1 MPLSWRKRGITWLKT
16 CCHTLLRS
24 HSFISSICTQGISL
38 CCRKYREK
46 LCIALRWPDRMG
58 LRWPVYNV
66 TWGKTG
72 YLSIPNRHPY
82 ISHIW
87 RARIQMHGG
96 ITSEE
101 SNSSR
106 LYRHVRQGNN
116 VRLPVATM
124 LIINSARK
132 IMIRQLIIMLRVIRP
147 SRRYPS
153 NSSIPRDSTS
163 LSCTL
168 KLFWSQ

>member
-1 MPLSWRKRGITWLKT
+1 MPLFWRKRGITWLKT

-24 HSFISSICTQGISL
+24 HSFISCICTQGISL
-38 CCRKYREK
+38 CCRKYRGK
-46 LCIALRWPDRMG
+46 SCIALRWLDRTG

-72 YLSIPNRHPY
+72 YLLIPNRHPY

-96 ITSEE
+96 IIWEE
-101 SNSSR
+101 SNSNR
-106 LYRHVRQGNN
+106 LYRHARQANS

-124 LIINSARK
+124 QIIYSARK
-132 IMIRQLIIMLRVIRP
+132 IMIRQLIIMLKVIRH
-147 SRRYPS
+147 SRRYPL

-168 KLFWSQ
+168 KQF